1 MLGSVPAPAGPL
13 ERGNR
18 GLAFNKTL
26 GQQIDHALCG
36 VLVADREGRAV
47 GAWGDCGDHQ
57 WFGETQTGGAASVS
71 VDSDKNR

>member
-1 MLGSVPAPAGPL
+1 
-13 ERGNR
+13 
-18 GLAFNKTL
+18 
-26 GQQIDHALCG
+26 